1 MTKSKEVMD
10 IRVYLLKDI
19 EKIGIAGEIIKTSE
33 GYARNFL
40 IPKKLAVEITKD
52 NERFYLGKVKTVE
65 KRKEVIAT
73 KTSMLAEK
81 VKGLELVVKRKMH
94 DDGKLY
100 GSINSNDIVEL
111 LGAKGVNVSKNQ
123 IEFEKAVKSKGV
135 YEVEVKLS
143 SKLRP
148 KFKLKV
154 IAE

>member
-1 MTKSKEVMD
+1 MR
-10 IRVYLLKDI
+10 IYLLKDV

-40 IPKKLAVEITKD
+40 IPKKLGVEITKD
-52 NERFYLGKVKTVE
+52 NEQFYLGKVKTVE

-100 GSINSNDIVEL
+100 GSINSSDIVDL

>member
-1 MTKSKEVMD
+1 MD

>member
-1 MTKSKEVMD
+1 MSM
-10 IRVYLLKDI
+10 RVYLLQDI
-19 EKIGIAGEIIKTSE
+19 EKVGLAGEILKISD

-40 IPKKLAVEITKD
+40 IPKKFAVELTTE
-52 NERFYLGKVKTVE
+52 NERHYLSRVKTVE

-81 VKGLELVVKRKMH
+81 VKDVELVIRRKMH

-100 GSINSNDIVEL
+100 GSIGAGDIVEL
-111 LGAKGVNVSKNQ
+111 LAAKGISVSKNQ
-123 IEFEKAVKSKGV
+123 IEFDKTVKSKGV

-143 SKLRP
+143 SKLKP

-154 IAE
+154 VSE

>member
-1 MTKSKEVMD
+1 MKVF
-10 IRVYLLKDI
+10 LLKDI
-19 EKIGIAGEIIKTSE
+19 EKVGISGEIINVSE

-40 IPKKLAVEITKD
+40 IPRKLAVELTGD
-52 NERFYLGKVKTVE
+52 NEKHYLSRVKTVE

-73 KTSMLAEK
+73 KSSMLAES
-81 VKGLELVVKRKMH
+81 VKDVELVIKRKMH

-100 GSINSNDIVEL
+100 GSINASDIVEL
-111 LGAKGVNVSKNQ
+111 LAALKPKSINVSKNQ
-123 IEFEKAVKSKGV
+123 IEFDKTIKSKGV

-154 IAE
+154 VSE

>member
-1 MTKSKEVMD
+1 MK
-10 IRVYLLKDI
+10 VYLLKDV
-19 EKIGIAGEIIKTSE
+19 EKVGMAGEIIKTSE

-52 NERFYLGKVKTVE
+52 NERYYLSKLKTVE

-73 KTSMLAEK
+73 QTSMLAEK
-81 VKGLELVVKRKMH
+81 VKGVELVIKRKMH

-100 GSINSNDIVEL
+100 GSINSGDLVDL
-111 LGAKGVNVSKNQ
+111 LTAKGINVSKNQ
-123 IEFEKAVKSKGV
+123 IEFDKAIKSKGV

-154 IAE
+154 VSE